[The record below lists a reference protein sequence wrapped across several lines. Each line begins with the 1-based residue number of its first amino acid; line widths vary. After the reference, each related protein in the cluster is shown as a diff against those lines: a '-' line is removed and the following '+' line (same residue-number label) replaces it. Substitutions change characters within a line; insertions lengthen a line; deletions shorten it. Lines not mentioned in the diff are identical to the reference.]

1 MNHCQSLLLPA
12 PAPAP
17 LPVPLPPLPPLLL
30 VGPFALCQAQNQL
43 SHHHDQLPYVRQP
56 LQHSLNTS
64 LLQIMIL
71 ISFFFYSLQPLTS
84 MFFTVD
90 GPVRSQSRGAP
101 TIAFLLNLFTFVYGQ
116 ALSLFLSLSLFLFL
130 SLCLLSLIKIVSSLT
145 KKRKGRSFDII

>member
-1 MNHCQSLLLPA
+1 MNHCQSLLLPP
-12 PAPAP
+12 PAPPA
-17 LPVPLPPLPPLLL
+17 LLL
-30 VGPFALCQAQNQL
+30 VGPSALYQARNQL
-43 SHHHDQLPYVRQP
+43 SHHRDQFPYVQRP
-56 LQHSLNTS
+56 LRHSLNTS
-64 LLQIMIL
+64 LLQIIIL

-84 MFFTVD
+84 ICFTVD